1 MHPLRT
7 YIERYTATPLSD
19 DDFTHVLAAFTPQ
32 KFRRRQYLL
41 QAGEV
46 CKYFAFVLQG
56 AFRQYSIDAR
66 GTERILHFA
75 TENWW
80 IGDRQSF
87 VMLTPSQCTIDALE
101 DSEALL
107 VTNASM
113 QELIRTVPAIT
124 DMIRE
129 MDQRNFIAMQ
139 RRLHA
144 SISYTAEERYQDL
157 LTAHPDYLQ
166 RFPQHMLASY
176 LGLSAETF
184 SRVRSKTLRSK

>member
-1 MHPLRT
+1 MHPLQT
-7 YIERYTATPLSD
+7 YIEQYTATPLSD
-19 DDFTHVLAAFTPQ
+19 DDFAHVLAAFTPK

-41 QAGEV
+41 QEGEV

-56 AFRQYSIDAR
+56 AFRQYSVDAK
-66 GTERILHFA
+66 GVERVLHFA

-87 VMLTPSQCTIDALE
+87 VMLTPSKCNIDALE

-107 VTNASM
+107 VTNAGI
-113 QELIRTVPAIT
+113 QELIRTVPAIAN
-124 DMIRE
+124 MIRE
-129 MDQRNFIAMQ
+129 MDQRNFIATE

-144 SISYTAEERYQDL
+144 SISYTAEERYHDL

-166 RFPQHMLASY
+166 RFPHHMLASY

-184 SRVRSKTLRSK
+184 SRVRTKALRSK